1 MLPSRSSGVEDKP
14 AKETDKPHAERQDRY
29 EHLWCL
35 EDQDYFRTGEWSVVW
50 QKWGSRASELRS

>member
-29 EHLWCL
+29 GHLWCL
-35 EDQDYFRTGEWSVVW
+35 EDQDYFRTEGNGQSCGRNGALGP
-50 QKWGSRASELRS
+50 QS